1 MSELGQKRTSP
12 HFRISALSPK
22 VENLQSVLKPAHR
35 GCAPH
40 DRIGAR
46 PDEYKP
52 NGSRHGRSRIAVI
65 PVEKQSDPCAC
76 QAEPNQFTGVSRDG
90 VHCDQQKFAERLV

>member
-1 MSELGQKRTSP
+1 
-12 HFRISALSPK
+12 
-22 VENLQSVLKPAHR
+22 V
-35 GCAPH
+35 
-40 DRIGAR
+40 R

-52 NGSRHGRSRIAVI
+52 NGSRHSRSRIAVI